1 MKNKE
6 KLIELL
12 KQVIE
17 ISDENI
23 GNETF
28 DFEDFG
34 FVIEKYVDQLDKGYR
49 SISFFSYI

>member
-17 ISDENI
+17 ISNKNI
-23 GNETF
+23 GNEMF
-28 DFEDFG
+28 DFEDFSY
-34 FVIEKYVDQLDKGYR
+34 VIEDYLDQIKELED
-49 SISFFSYI
+49 